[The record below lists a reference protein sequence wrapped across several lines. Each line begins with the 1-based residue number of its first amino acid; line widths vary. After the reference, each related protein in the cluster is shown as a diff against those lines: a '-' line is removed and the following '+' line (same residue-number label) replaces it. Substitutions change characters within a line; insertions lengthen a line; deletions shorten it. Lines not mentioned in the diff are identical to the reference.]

1 MNKIFSKALVSLI
14 LCVSLLG
21 CVSNEGQI
29 RPDVSEAGV
38 AILSRHI
45 GLELQKQYPTIANPI
60 KNICNEIVATIQQN
74 QPVST
79 VYTNKI
85 IDILLTDDIDNR
97 MLILDIIDLI
107 NMLKINPDI
116 HYLPEDKIKLI
127 NIIATNLLI
136 GLKGI

>member
-1 MNKIFSKALVSLI
+1 MNKFFSKALISLI

-45 GLELQKQYPTIANPI
+45 GLELQKQYPAIADPI
-60 KNICNEIVATIQQN
+60 KAICSDIVATIQQN

-97 MLILDIIDLI
+97 MLILDIVDLI

-116 HYLPEDKIKLI
+116 NYLPEDKIKLI

-136 GLKGI
+136 GLE